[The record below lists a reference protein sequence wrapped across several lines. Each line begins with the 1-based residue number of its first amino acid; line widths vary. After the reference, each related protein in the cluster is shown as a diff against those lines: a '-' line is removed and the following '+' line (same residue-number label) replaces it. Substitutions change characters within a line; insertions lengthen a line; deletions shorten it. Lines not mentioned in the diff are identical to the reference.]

1 MRDDSNKI
9 GAQEDSPFMQQLEGQ
24 RQSPKAIAAQTFL
37 LCGVILWM
45 ATQTLGTGR
54 LAFIP
59 TWVVLSLAGPFFF
72 GGIFLLLPKSTPPLP
87 ASKKVLFLL
96 MALTAIAP
104 IVWVAIYT
112 NLPLIL
118 RIFMLLPIAGIFPL
132 AIWSYSLNHRQKAA
146 AAKKAIETD
155 DRFIPKD
162 KKW

>member
-1 MRDDSNKI
+1 MQDDNNKNR
-9 GAQEDSPFMQQLEGQ
+9 AQADLSLMQQLEEQ
-24 RQSPKAIAAQTFL
+24 RPSPRALASHIL
-37 LCGVILWM
+37 LVCGIIFWT

-54 LAFIP
+54 LAGIP
-59 TWVVLSLAGPFFF
+59 TWVVLSLAGPFLF
-72 GGIFLLLPKSTPPLP
+72 GGIFVLLPPSKPPLP
-87 ASKKVLFLL
+87 ASKKVLLLL

-104 IVWVAIYT
+104 ILWVAIYT

-132 AIWSYSLNHRQKAA
+132 AIWSYSLNHREKAA
-146 AAKKAIETD
+146 AAKKAVETD

>member
-1 MRDDSNKI
+1 MPDDNDKI
-9 GAQEDSPFMQQLEGQ
+9 RAGADPSLMQRLEEQ
-24 RQSPKAIAAQTFL
+24 RQSPKAIATHTFIV
-37 LCGVILWM
+37 CGLIFWM

-72 GGIFLLLPKSTPPLP
+72 GGIFLLLPPSQPPLP

-96 MALTAIAP
+96 IALTAIAP
-104 IVWVAIYT
+104 ILWVALYT

-118 RIFMLLPIAGIFPL
+118 RIFMLLPIAAIFPL
-132 AIWSYSLNHRQKAA
+132 AIWSYSLNHGQKAA
-146 AAKKAIETD
+146 AAKQAIESD
-155 DRFIPKD
+155 NRFIPKD